1 MAALV
6 GRAARRRAAEAR
18 AVSAVPPDT
27 VRLRL
32 ASDPRYLPLV
42 RSLVDQ
48 AAVLAGIG
56 GDDRYRVLLAVTEA
70 VSNVIRHVY
79 KDRHDQPLELEVRAT
94 PGALTLD
101 LVDFG
106 RFVDPT
112 RICSRPL
119 DELRP
124 GGLGVHLIRSTMDV
138 VEYKQNPHGG
148 TTLTLVKHASSEAS
162 SGQKDP
168 A

>member
-1 MAALV
+1 MSVALPD
-6 GRAARRRAAEAR
+6 
-18 AVSAVPPDT
+18 AVRI
-27 VRLRL
+27 RLQ
-32 ASDPRYLPLV
+32 SDPRYLPMV
-42 RSLVDQ
+42 RALVDQ

-79 KDRHDQPLELEVRAT
+79 KDRHDQPIEIGLRAT
-94 PGALTLD
+94 PGALTLELED
-101 LVDFG
+101 YG

-119 DELRP
+119 DEVRP

>member
-1 MAALV
+1 
-6 GRAARRRAAEAR
+6 
-18 AVSAVPPDT
+18 VSAAPSDT
-27 VRLRL
+27 VGIRLT
-32 ASDPRYLPLV
+32 SDPRYLPLV
-42 RSLVDQ
+42 RAVVDQ
-48 AAVLAGIG
+48 AAVLVGIG
-56 GDDRYRVLLAVTEA
+56 GDDRFRVLLAVTEA

-79 KDRHDQPLELEVRAT
+79 KDRHDQPIELGVRAA
-94 PGALTLD
+94 PGTLTIEV
-101 LVDFG
+101 VDHG
-106 RFVDPT
+106 RFVDPA
-112 RICSRPL
+112 RIASRPL
-119 DELRP
+119 DDLRP